1 MIIPINWTWIKVQ
14 STGLI
19 FLNRTVDFHPFCFVY
34 QGIKAG
40 KMFRFYESSP
50 KGQIHPL
57 YFRLDV
63 MIDLKNAYFSMTAND
78 TAFVR
83 IYGVIPQRQP

>member
-1 MIIPINWTWIKVQ
+1 
-14 STGLI
+14 
-19 FLNRTVDFHPFCFVY
+19 
-34 QGIKAG
+34 
-40 KMFRFYESSP
+40 MFRFYESSP